1 MSLNG
6 GKDERY
12 DTQVGPEMPVYEDE
26 YLEMLKRHRDMIK
39 AIIPDETK
47 REELM
52 KTVNGLFDELRSIL
66 YGIHLIKDLSP
77 KTMDVIVS
85 YGERISSPIVAALID
100 GAEWK
105 DSRTFI
111 KTEVKQGK
119 RSLADKY
126 RSGVQQLTYPSADV
140 RDLAQYFPVIT
151 GGFELKDGSYLLTV
165 SKSEEVFPL
174 GAFGS
179 LPPVHAAWIVSRIE
193 NLCCVMEYSNI
204 THGGID
210 LDGMFIN
217 ARTHELYLLGG
228 WENVTVGSSTKDL
241 AMMRQNIKRLIGK
254 EASKAPRE
262 FTEFLDKKALPDA
275 YTDFSDWDNVIE
287 KGFGGRRFEK
297 LDLTDINV

>member
-1 MSLNG
+1 MLNYKCPKCGGEMSVNRSGDLLCSYCDSKFNFSDKELKDYKEFRYNMLHYLSSIANHTAVSADAEKIWQRSMCETFVNSEGTEIAVNYIYKSDIG
-6 GKDERY
+6 GIECFTTR
-12 DTQVGPEMPVYEDE
+12 
-26 YLEMLKRHRDMIK
+26 
-39 AIIPDETK
+39 
-47 REELM
+47 
-52 KTVNGLFDELRSIL
+52 NN
-66 YGIHLIKDLSP
+66 
-77 KTMDVIVS
+77 VIFVFS
-85 YGERISSPIVAALID
+85 A
-100 GAEWK
+100 
-105 DSRTFI
+105 
-111 KTEVKQGK
+111 GK

-140 RDLAQYFPVIT
+140 RNLAQYFPVIT
-151 GGFELKDGSYLLTV
+151 GGFELKDGSYLLAV

-241 AMMRQNIKRLIGK
+241 AMMRQNIKRLMGK
-254 EASKAPRE
+254 EALKAPKE